1 MKVSK
6 DIKTRILEQRNI
18 NQISK
23 QRNMDEKL
31 IV

>member
-6 DIKTRILEQRNI
+6 DIKIRILEQRNI